1 MFEQYEQKPPTG
13 ENLSYSCS
21 FAINYL
27 FLQFHVELEVDV
39 KRLRLRREVQLLVV
53 FQHVDG
59 ISRVNDGPRVVPQDV
74 HVVHRCP
81 RCLAKGLMPVLVI
94 DDHPLFLH
102 LHFVFF
108 LDFLLCPEDQR

>member
-1 MFEQYEQKPPTG
+1 MNKTT
-13 ENLSYSCS
+13 NWRKSHLLISCS
-21 FAINYL
+21 FATNYL
-27 FLQFHVELEVDV
+27 FLQFHVEPEVDV
-39 KRLRLRREVQLLVV
+39 KRLRLRREIQPLEV

-59 ISRVNDGPRVVPQDV
+59 IHCVNDGPWVVRQDV
-74 HVVHRCP
+74 HVIHRCP
-81 RCLAKGLMPVLVI
+81 RRLAKGLMSVFVI